1 MDAMMQAMRQ
11 QAAEH
16 DRLLKK
22 ISEELEAKNAH
33 EPEREEEERKKRYD
47 DAMADVNNV
56 LTTVESGV
64 MAHLED
70 FKAQMFNEVYIHTYI
85 HTWLLNHII

>member
-1 MDAMMQAMRQ
+1 MHAMRQ

-22 ISEELEAKNAH
+22 ISEELEAKNAK
-33 EPEREEEERKKRYD
+33 EPEQEEEERKKRYE
-47 DAMADVNNV
+47 DAMTEVHNV

-70 FKAQMFNEVYIHTYI
+70 FKAQMFNEVHPTLFLFYPD
-85 HTWLLNHII
+85 